1 MKQRLRKA
9 ERKAHGGASFV
20 RKPLDIDK
28 PPKKRYLTLFV
39 GNSGTAKKGDQK

>member
-9 ERKAHGGASFV
+9 ERKAHGGASFID
-20 RKPLDIDK
+20 KPPIHK

>member
-9 ERKAHGGASFV
+9 ERKAHGGASFI
-20 RKPLDIDK
+20 RKPPIHE

-39 GNSGTAKKGDQK
+39 GNSVTAKKGDQK